1 MSSSIKSHI
10 DWNELF
16 PLLPRT
22 LKDSML
28 LEAVQILS
36 AGATRKRRSRRPP
49 AGVDGNVA
57 NVLLPKTLR
66 NWEEQGDR
74 KVLAK
79 PGRHYR
85 IVSSKPPIT
94 KGAVKDIWDKLLE
107 HKGDFVA
114 YETILKTVKN
124 DKTVA
129 TNNINYLWR
138 TGRLEIAQGPNG

>member
-36 AGATRKRRSRRPP
+36 AGATKRRSRRAPP
-49 AGVDGNVA
+49 GVDGNVA
-57 NVLLPKTLR
+57 NAILPKTLR
-66 NWEEQGDR
+66 AWAEKGDG
-74 KVLAK
+74 KGLAK
-79 PGRHYR
+79 EGRHYR

-94 KGAVKDIWDKLLE
+94 KGGVKDIWDKLLD

-114 YETILKTVKN
+114 YETILKMVKGN
-124 DKTVA
+124 KVDAV
-129 TNNINYLWR
+129 NNISYLWR
-138 TGRLEIAQGPNG
+138 TGRLEVAQGPNG

>member
-1 MSSSIKSHI
+1 MSSIRSHI

-36 AGATRKRRSRRPP
+36 AGATRRRRSRRAPP
-49 AGVDGNVA
+49 GVDGNVA
-57 NVLLPKTLR
+57 NAVLPQTLR
-66 NWEEQGDR
+66 TWAEKGDG

-79 PGRHYR
+79 AGRHYR
-85 IVSSKPPIT
+85 IVSSKPPIS
-94 KGAVKDIWDKLLE
+94 KGEVKNTWDKLLE

-114 YETILKTVKN
+114 YKTVLKMVKG
-124 DKTVA
+124 DKVA
-129 TNNINYLWR
+129 ASNNINYLWR